1 MRVRGSGRRVIRR
14 RAEVIGNPVA
24 HDQLGRRPH
33 VQLGTEFSRHPS
45 TTTTTIVFC
54 SVTSSTLVVISN
66 GAVTSNKSVSSFA
79 IEI

>member
-1 MRVRGSGRRVIRR
+1 MRVRGSGRRARR
-14 RAEVIGNPVA
+14 RVEVIGNPGS

-54 SVTSSTLVVISN
+54 SVTSSTLMVISN

>member
-45 TTTTTIVFC
+45 ATTIVFC